1 MSLQTL
7 ILMIM
12 YLQAPRRPSTSYS
25 YLSIAVASSL
35 QIGIHTSATLKNF
48 DPVEQETRKRVF
60 LTLRTM
66 DTYIPTMLGLPN
78 NFTDDSIHQELPFEL
93 DDEAITKGGIRCE
106 LDSGATTMAAVNA
119 HTKLLIIMG
128 KIVKCLY
135 SAGDAER
142 KENGSYWV
150 KSSRVFELETD
161 LDNWFKI
168 CRW

>member
-1 MSLQTL
+1 
-7 ILMIM
+7 
-12 YLQAPRRPSTSYS
+12 
-25 YLSIAVASSL
+25 
-35 QIGIHTSATLKNF
+35 
-48 DPVEQETRKRVF
+48 
-60 LTLRTM
+60 
-66 DTYIPTMLGLPN
+66 
-78 NFTDDSIHQELPFEL
+78 
-93 DDEAITKGGIRCE
+93 
-106 LDSGATTMAAVNA
+106 MAAVNA

-168 CRW
+168 CRR